1 MAPSASMLFLSYHQ
15 LHSHRPTEAGAPPQ
29 RREEAAVGSGFR
41 MSVRSVLS
49 LPLFQRRPE
58 EAAVPAEGKTAT
70 LHERDA
76 REEVKSSATAAAD
89 ADKELERKFEEA
101 LRLSCWSS

>member
-1 MAPSASMLFLSYHQ
+1 MLFLSYHQ
-15 LHSHRPTEAGAPPQ
+15 LHSRPTEAGAPPR
-29 RREEAAVGSGFR
+29 RREEEGAPSGGFR

-49 LPLFQRRPE
+49 LALFQRRPE
-58 EAAVPAEGKTAT
+58 AVPAEGKATT

-76 REEVKSSATAAAD
+76 GEEVKPAAAAAD
-89 ADKELERKFEEA
+89 ANKELERKFEEA

>member
-15 LHSHRPTEAGAPPQ
+15 LHRPTEAGAPP
-29 RREEAAVGSGFR
+29 RRVEDGEATPEGGFR

-49 LPLFQRRPE
+49 LALFQRRPE
-58 EAAVPAEGKTAT
+58 AVPAEGKKAA

-76 REEVKSSATAAAD
+76 GDESAAAAAD
-89 ADKELERKFEEA
+89 ANKELESKFEEA